1 MNKILVAFLIISF
14 IGFPLASAHPFTEAT
29 DPAQASNVPA
39 GVQQVIVYYS
49 EAVEID
55 FSALKV
61 FDGSG
66 DQIDNKDTAYY
77 EGEESLVVTTPPLED
92 GVYTVTSK
100 VLSKVDGHLV
110 DYAFVFA
117 VGDVVIDPALLEQQ
131 GTSETIF
138 FPEAGARFPGLV
150 GQTIVLGA
158 VIAAFFV
165 WGSQRK
171 DFVKEKLGELEEKFH
186 GKLLSIT
193 GIGIILVFA
202 SNIIMLAVQTWRLET
217 SAIDALMTNFGMTWI
232 IRMGITIAL
241 LGAWFVLERKAN
253 HSRKAVIPV
262 LILSLILIGTTT
274 MISHGAASEIPTA
287 IALDYVHNLVAAV
300 WIGGIIFFG
309 FILLP
314 SLTCLDDSKK
324 EKMSLLFIPKFSMM
338 FVIAIGIVII
348 SGPILLWFLESN
360 VGLLT
365 ESTYGRLILV
375 KIALAIGMIAFGGY
389 YQFKVQKNAEK
400 NLNGSITV
408 HKKLRRSL
416 KVEAALGVALLG
428 VVALLANGTL
438 PAGEIQQVS
447 AQEVTYGYQ
456 TTAFS
461 ENAKFD
467 IEIFPFTTGQN
478 TISAS
483 VSDLDGNPLVDLST
497 IQVKISNPLRNIAPI
512 EIQMNEILDNDG
524 NVARHEGE
532 ATFGFSGKWQIEVE
546 AQRTQNANENVIL
559 NEIIKPRLS
568 ELKTEIIEYDF
579 PEAANPLYPIY
590 DGDNTIWISDPS
602 KPRIWKFTLDDQQ
615 FESFDFA
622 GLTSITL
629 AFDNDGKIWF
639 TDTPDD
645 NIGVF
650 DPETEEFQIIDLP
663 WESVPISLA
672 ADLDNNI
679 WVSVF
684 DKNMLLK
691 YDPDTGEFEEHPVPT
706 AGGGPFALLRDS
718 EGNIWFTES
727 AAGNIGYVI
736 PKTGE
741 MKLFVPDPPIASPEA
756 LYFDEEGNLWVTAH
770 TGVELLKF
778 NPVLETFERITVPDP
793 EALPF
798 DMEQDRYGNIW
809 FAQHTVD
816 KLAVYDPHNG
826 NLIEVDIPTETS
838 FVQFVTADNKDNIW
852 FVEQQAN
859 KLGILKITEI
869 PSLGGVPTQVKAS
882 EIKYTELVSP
892 LISLGIIATSLFFV
906 KAVRDKRRINS
917 LIK

>member
-1 MNKILVAFLIISF
+1 MKKFVILLILILSV
-14 IGFPLASAHPFTEAT
+14 GFPLAFAHPFTEAT
-29 DPAQASNVPA
+29 DPLQASNVPA
-39 GVQQVIVYYS
+39 GVQQVVVHYS
-49 EAVEID
+49 EAIEID

-66 DQIDNKDTAYY
+66 EQIDNKDTSYF
-77 EGEESLVVTTPPLED
+77 EGEESLIVTTPPLED

-117 VGDVVIDPALLEQQ
+117 VGDVIIDPAILEQQ
-131 GTSETIF
+131 GSSETLF

-158 VIAAFFV
+158 VIASFFI
-165 WGSQRK
+165 WSTQRK
-171 DFVKEKLGELEEKFH
+171 DFVKEKLDELEQKFH
-186 GKLLSIT
+186 RKLLSIT
-193 GIGIILVFA
+193 GVGVILVFA

-217 SAIDALMTNFGMTWI
+217 SAYEVLLTSFGTTWI
-232 IRMGITIAL
+232 IRMGITVAL
-241 LGAWFVLERKAN
+241 LGSWFILERKAN
-253 HSRKAVIPV
+253 HSRIAVIPV
-262 LILSLILIGTTT
+262 LILSLVLIGTTT
-274 MISHGAASEIPTA
+274 MIGHGAASEQPVA
-287 IALDYVHNLVAAV
+287 IALDYVHNLVSAV

-314 SLTCLDDSKK
+314 SLTCLDDSRK
-324 EKMSLLFIPKFSMM
+324 EKMSLLFIPRFSVMI
-338 FVIAIGIVII
+338 VIALGIVII
-348 SGPILLWFLESN
+348 SGPMLLWFLESD

-375 KIALAIGMIAFGGY
+375 KIALALAMIVFGGY

-400 NLNGSITV
+400 NLNSSITV
-408 HKKLRRSL
+408 YKKLCRSL
-416 KVEAALGVALLG
+416 KVEAALGITLLG

-456 TTAFS
+456 TSEFS

-467 IEIFPFTTGQN
+467 IEIFPFNPGQN
-478 TISAS
+478 TIS
-483 VSDLDGNPLVDLST
+483 VMVYDLEGNPLNDLSE
-497 IQVKISNPLRNIAPI
+497 IQVKISNPQRNIAPI
-512 EIQMNEILDNDG
+512 KIQMNEVQNSQG
-524 NVARHEGE
+524 NTEKFEG
-532 ATFGFSGKWQIEVE
+532 TVSFGFSGSWQIEVE
-546 AQRTQNANENVIL
+546 AKRTQSVNEDVII
-559 NEIIKPRLS
+559 NEVVKPRL
-568 ELKTEIIEYDF
+568 ENLKTEIIEYDF

-602 KPRIWKFTLDDQQ
+602 KPRLWKFTLDDQQ
-615 FESFDFA
+615 FESFEFS

-639 TDTPDD
+639 VDTPDD

-650 DPETEEFQIIDLP
+650 DPETEQFEIVDLP
-663 WESVPISLA
+663 WQSIPISLA

-679 WVSVF
+679 WISIF

-691 YDPDTGEFEEHPVPT
+691 YYPEIGVFEEYPIPT

-718 EGNIWFTES
+718 DGKIWFTES
-727 AAGNIGYVI
+727 AAGNIGYLI

-741 MKLFVPDPPIASPEA
+741 MKEFVPETPIESPEA
-756 LYFDEEGNLWVTAH
+756 LYFDEEGNLWITAH
-770 TGVELLKF
+770 TGIALVKF
-778 NPVLETFERITVPDP
+778 NPIFETFERFSVPDP

-798 DMEQDRYGNIW
+798 DMEQDRFGNIW

-816 KLAVYDPHNG
+816 KLGVFDPHNG

-838 FVQFVTADNKDNIW
+838 FVQFVTTDDNDNIW
-852 FVEQQAN
+852 FVEQQTN
-859 KLGILKITEI
+859 KLGMLKITEI
-869 PSLGGVPTQVKAS
+869 PSIGIAPTQVTAS

-917 LIK
+917 LIE

>member
-1 MNKILVAFLIISF
+1 M
-14 IGFPLASAHPFTEAT
+14 
-29 DPAQASNVPA
+29 
-39 GVQQVIVYYS
+39 
-49 EAVEID
+49 
-55 FSALKV
+55 
-61 FDGSG
+61 
-66 DQIDNKDTAYY
+66 
-77 EGEESLVVTTPPLED
+77 
-92 GVYTVTSK
+92 
-100 VLSKVDGHLV
+100 
-110 DYAFVFA
+110 
-117 VGDVVIDPALLEQQ
+117 
-131 GTSETIF
+131 
-138 FPEAGARFPGLV
+138 
-150 GQTIVLGA
+150 
-158 VIAAFFV
+158 
-165 WGSQRK
+165 

-217 SAIDALMTNFGMTWI
+217 SPINALMTNFGTTWI
-232 IRMGITIAL
+232 IRMGLTIAL
-241 LGAWFVLERKAN
+241 LGAWFILERKAN

-262 LILSLILIGTTT
+262 LVLSLILIATTT
-274 MISHGAASEIPTA
+274 MIGHGAASEIPTA
-287 IALDYVHNLVAAV
+287 IALDYVHNLVSAV

-324 EKMSLLFIPKFSMM
+324 EKMSLLFIPKFSIM
-338 FVIAIGIVII
+338 FVIAIGVVII
-348 SGPILLWFLESN
+348 SGPLLLWFLESD

-389 YQFKVQKNAEK
+389 YQFKVQKNSEK
-400 NLNGSITV
+400 NLNGSISV

-416 KVEAALGVALLG
+416 KVEAVLGVALLG

-456 TTAFS
+456 TTEFS

-467 IEIFPFTTGQN
+467 IEIFPFNPGQN
-478 TISAS
+478 TISAMAY
-483 VSDLDGNPLVDLST
+483 DLDGNPLNDLSE
-497 IQVKISNPLRNIAPI
+497 IQVKISNPQRNIAPI
-512 EIQMNEILDNDG
+512 KIQMNEIQDSQG
-524 NVARHEGE
+524 NTEKYEGK
-532 ATFGFSGKWQIEVE
+532 ASFGFSGNWQIEVE
-546 AQRTQNANENVIL
+546 AKRTQNVNEDVIL
-559 NEIIKPRLS
+559 NEIIKPRLKDI
-568 ELKTEIIEYDF
+568 KTEIIEYDF
-579 PEAANPLYPIY
+579 PEAANPLYPIF
-590 DGDNTIWISDPS
+590 DGKNTIWISDPS
-602 KPRIWKFTLDDQQ
+602 KPRLWKFTLDDQQ

-650 DPETEEFQIIDLP
+650 DPKTEEFQIIDLP

-691 YDPDTGEFEEHPVPT
+691 FVPDTGEFEEHPVPT
-706 AGGGPFALLRDS
+706 AGGGPFALLRDY
-718 EGNIWFTES
+718 EGKIWFTES
-727 AAGNIGYVI
+727 ATGKIGYVI

-741 MKLFVPDPPIASPEA
+741 MKEFVPDPPIKSPEA
-756 LYFDEEGNLWVTAH
+756 LYFDNQGNLWVTAH

-778 NPVLETFERITVPDP
+778 NPFLETFERYPVPDP

-798 DMEQDRYGNIW
+798 DMVQGRFGNIW

-816 KLAVYDPHNG
+816 KFGVYNPQTG
-826 NLIEVDIPTETS
+826 NLLEVNIPTETS
-838 FVQFVTADNKDNIW
+838 FVQFVTSDLKGNIW

-859 KLGILKITEI
+859 KLGMLKITEV
-869 PSLGGVPTQVKAS
+869 PSLGVAPTQVKAS
-882 EIKYTELVSP
+882 DIKYPELVSP

-906 KAVRDKRRINS
+906 KAVRDKRRISS
-917 LIK
+917 LIE